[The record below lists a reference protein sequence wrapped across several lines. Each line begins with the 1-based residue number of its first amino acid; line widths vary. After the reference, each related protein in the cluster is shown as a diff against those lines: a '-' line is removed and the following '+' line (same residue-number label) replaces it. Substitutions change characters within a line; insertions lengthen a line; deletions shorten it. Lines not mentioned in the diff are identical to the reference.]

1 MGVDGIERVVGGLGR
16 AVAVVNVV
24 RGDAAALTGVLAQ
37 LGWAPPPGAVDL
49 VDLMT
54 LDASPVISAL
64 ETLAHSTA
72 AERADT
78 ATMAVRYAAVG
89 AAVATLTVQIG
100 TLADGLPAKLSG
112 AGDWVT
118 KTRIVQELPQRLLD
132 FLVTRQAQL
141 YAPLVHSLLKLAG
154 IFRVEAF
161 PADATVYQVAHV
173 RAIVEWG
180 NVPKLF
186 SDPVDVMRTTY
197 GWGKPVFEADELLVN
212 VADVLA
218 QFGARSRMAPMPPAL
233 EQLLTGAAAPL
244 ATTDPNPRLIIELLD
259 LPALGIDLSMHRL
272 RATSPGAPDAG
283 LELIPIVRG
292 GMTIAVPIAGGLSLL
307 VDAGLDLVGGVA
319 LGVRPGK
326 PPTLRT
332 GFDGGAP
339 TDVSG
344 RFGLGIKLAGQQPGD
359 RLVLLRL
366 GDSGQ
371 VDLTSFT
378 VLAGAELDAAGVDPY
393 VLIDLEQL
401 RLRIGAKKADGFV
414 GSKLP
419 DDGSGVTLDL
429 RLRWSQRDGLHV
441 EGAAA
446 VEIRIPINKTL
457 GFVTLA
463 SVHITAKATT
473 AESVLRFEAGV
484 TGDLALGPVRV
495 SIDDIGVR
503 AKLLPE
509 PGNLG
514 PIGLDVG
521 FKPPAGLGI
530 SVKAGPVTGGGYVF
544 FDPDNEQYAGVL
556 QLGFKAI
563 TVTAIGLLTTRL
575 PDASGPPGATKK
587 GFSLL
592 VIIAV
597 EFPPIQLGYGFALI
611 GVGGLLGIN
620 RTMVIDPLRNGV
632 RDGTVNAI
640 LFPQNVVARAPQII
654 SQLRSI
660 FPPAD
665 GRYVFGPMVKIGWG
679 PNSLITLEAALI
691 LELMMPIR
699 LVILGRIQIA
709 LPDRK
714 DPVLN
719 LRLDIVGV
727 IDFDRGE
734 ISIDASLVDSKLV
747 VFAITGDMAVRVG
760 WGATKMF
767 VVAAGGFHPKF
778 QPPAG
783 FPTLRRLGISLAT
796 GDNPRLRLECYMAMT
811 ANTIQFGALLD
822 MYVKV
827 DTFAGTFS
835 AAANLTFDALIQ
847 FQPFELMADL
857 SAGIDIELNRK
868 PLLHAA
874 LCASLTGPTPWHAI
888 GYAEFDFLGRH
899 RIDVEATSGPDAQP
913 PVVRIDGRDVLAEI
927 TKAFARSDAWA
938 ALPPQEGERVV
949 GLRDLEAGAA
959 VVVHP
964 LGALSARQRVVP
976 FGVSVDRFGTA
987 VVPPTTFTL
996 EGFLLSGGGGVVA
1009 KQASD
1014 LSDDFA
1020 PGQFTALTDDER
1032 VARPAFESLRSG
1044 GTVPVPGFRVPADRP
1059 AGIAASENYEESV
1072 VDVEPATGVRRDKAS
1087 TGRVARL
1094 PVATVNKL
1102 AFAGAA
1108 ALAETRTAG
1117 ATGFRGPDL
1126 HVEVTD
1132 ERYVVA
1138 ETDTLVKDAGARPES
1153 AAEAAD
1159 RRGHG
1164 AARQVVL
1171 AREAG

>member
-1 MGVDGIERVVGGLGR
+1 
-16 AVAVVNVV
+16 
-24 RGDAAALTGVLAQ
+24 
-37 LGWAPPPGAVDL
+37 
-49 VDLMT
+49 
-54 LDASPVISAL
+54 
-64 ETLAHSTA
+64 
-72 AERADT
+72 
-78 ATMAVRYAAVG
+78 
-89 AAVATLTVQIG
+89 
-100 TLADGLPAKLSG
+100 
-112 AGDWVT
+112 
-118 KTRIVQELPQRLLD
+118 
-132 FLVTRQAQL
+132 
-141 YAPLVHSLLKLAG
+141 
-154 IFRVEAF
+154 
-161 PADATVYQVAHV
+161 
-173 RAIVEWG
+173 
-180 NVPKLF
+180 
-186 SDPVDVMRTTY
+186 
-197 GWGKPVFEADELLVN
+197 
-212 VADVLA
+212 
-218 QFGARSRMAPMPPAL
+218 
-233 EQLLTGAAAPL
+233 
-244 ATTDPNPRLIIELLD
+244 
-259 LPALGIDLSMHRL
+259 
-272 RATSPGAPDAG
+272 
-283 LELIPIVRG
+283 
-292 GMTIAVPIAGGLSLL
+292 
-307 VDAGLDLVGGVA
+307 
-319 LGVRPGK
+319 
-326 PPTLRT
+326 
-332 GFDGGAP
+332 
-339 TDVSG
+339 VSG
-344 RFGLGIKLAGQQPGD
+344 RFGLGFKLASEQPGE

-371 VDLTSFT
+371 VDLISLS
-378 VLAGAELDAAGVDPY
+378 VLAGAELDAAGIDPY
-393 VLIDLEQL
+393 VRVDLEQL
-401 RLRIGAKKADGFV
+401 RLRIGVKKADGFV
-414 GSKLP
+414 GSKIP

-429 RLRWSQRDGLHV
+429 RALWSQRNGLHI

-446 VEIRIPINKTL
+446 VEIRIPVNKTL

-463 SVHITAKATT
+463 SIHLTAKATT
-473 AESVLRFEAGV
+473 AENALRFEAGV
-484 TGDLALGPVRV
+484 TGGLALGPVKI
-495 SIDDIGVR
+495 SIDDIGLR
-503 AKLLPE
+503 ARLLPE

-556 QLGFKAI
+556 QLGFQAI

-620 RTMVIDPLRNGV
+620 RTMVIEPLRNGV

-640 LFPQNVVARAPQII
+640 LFPQDVVARAPQII

-691 LELMMPIR
+691 LELLMPIR

-709 LPDRK
+709 LPDKK

-734 ISIDASLVDSKLV
+734 ISVDASLVDSRLV
-747 VFAITGDMAVRVG
+747 VFVITGDMAVRVG

-783 FPTLRRLGISLAT
+783 FPALRRLGISLST

-827 DTFAGTFS
+827 DTFAGSFS

-857 SAGIDIELNRK
+857 SAGIDIELNNK

-874 LCASLTGPTPWHAI
+874 LRASLTGPTPWHAI
-888 GYAEFDFLGRH
+888 GYAEFDFLGKH
-899 RIDVEATSGPDAQP
+899 RIDFEATSGPAAQAA
-913 PVVRIDGRDVLAEI
+913 VVRIDGKDVLAEI
-927 TKAFARSDAWA
+927 AKAFARADAWA
-938 ALPPQEGERVV
+938 AVPPQQGERVV
-949 GLRDLEAGAA
+949 GLRDLEASSA

-964 LGALSARQRVVP
+964 LGALSARQRVAP
-976 FGVSVDRFGTA
+976 FGVTLDRFGTA

-996 EGFLLSGGGGVVA
+996 EGFLLISGAAVA
-1009 KQASD
+1009 KPAAE
-1014 LSDDFA
+1014 LFDDFA

-1044 GTVPVPGFRVPADRP
+1044 GTVPIPGFRVPADRP
-1059 AGIAASENYEESV
+1059 TGIAATEGYEESV
-1072 VDVEPATGVRRDKAS
+1072 VDVEPDTGVRRDTKQA
-1087 TGRVARL
+1087 GQAARMPIAVVDQL
-1094 PVATVNKL
+1094 I
-1102 AFAGAA
+1102 FAGAA
-1108 ALAETRTAG
+1108 AMAETRTAG
-1117 ATGFRGPDL
+1117 AAGFRGPDL
-1126 HVEVTD
+1126 GVDVVS

-1138 ETDTLVKDAGARPES
+1138 DPDTLVKDAGATNES

-1159 RRGHG
+1159 RLRRNGPG
-1164 AARQVVL
+1164 GSAAPGGPAKQVVP